1 MEDALSRHRR
11 TALWTRL
18 AIATALALLVLGCGS
33 EGGTGRNVD
42 GNGGSGGSGANAGY
56 EGNGGAGGAV
66 APSDGTSGLA
76 DNPVALLL
84 ANPQR
89 SPFDFLGA
97 DAEGAQ
103 GYAEAAATC
112 YADADSCGAAVC
124 EAFASCCV
132 STGNCCQPI
141 ADPSLPALLDFEQC
155 EGLTVASCAAA
166 EGSSA
171 TTFGPLEPVIGSRGL
186 VPNGTATSEG
196 GALIGGLTNLSTQLL
211 RVDIRFA
218 LPIGCNGTCLESA
231 GVAFT
236 TSDPGVFV
244 DAEVGLLLSG
254 SREAVSLMI
263 GGEVADTF
271 EAGTDATG
279 WSLVLSP
286 EGSVKVFRDDASQG
300 SYPFDSSALTEAR
313 LVLFG
318 RNLSAE
324 PNNAAIAS
332 LSIESQLC
340 DNVQAWESR
349 TPLSIRIGSNE
360 APGHALGRAPS
371 IERHGAAARIAY
383 EVAGE
388 IFVAS
393 YDVPG
398 EAELPS
404 LDPALVPTEPHE
416 ALGVTDPELVSDGS
430 LLFLFYTARD
440 ESGAGSIGAAVS
452 TQDLSVFTKREGPIL
467 APSEDVISFDAPT
480 VRYRDGLWLLVARAT
495 LASGATE
502 LRAYYTS
509 DLDTGWARVVNGGL
523 EKLTRIDDPTAE
535 ITGPS
540 LIVHNSAYQLYYA
553 RRAGTRWSVELAVSD
568 ELLVWRPMG
577 EVLGPS
583 HEGFDRLGA
592 RDPDAVSGADQIDIV
607 YSGQDGVSFRLGT
620 ASRPAP
626 SDTAPSNF

>member
-1 MEDALSRHRR
+1 MG
-11 TALWTRL
+11 
-18 AIATALALLVLGCGS
+18 LALLMLGCGS
-33 EGGTGRNVD
+33 EGDSERNVD
-42 GNGGSGGSGANAGY
+42 GNGGSGADAGY
-56 EGNGGAGGAV
+56 EGSGGVGGAG
-66 APSDGTSGLA
+66 APSLDGTSGLA

-89 SPFDFLGA
+89 NPFDFLGA
-97 DAEGAQ
+97 DAEGAR

-112 YADADSCGAAVC
+112 YSDADSCSETVC

-141 ADPSLPALLDFEQC
+141 ADPSLPALLDFAQC
-155 EGLTVASCAAA
+155 QGLTIGSCAAGV
-166 EGSSA
+166 GSSA

-186 VPNGTATSEG
+186 VPNGTATSDG
-196 GALIGGLTNLSTQLL
+196 GAVVGGVTNLSTQLV
-211 RVDIRFA
+211 RVGIRFA

-236 TSDPGVFV
+236 SSAPGVFV

-254 SREAVSLMI
+254 SRGAVSLMI

-271 EAGTDATG
+271 DAGTDATR
-279 WSLVLSP
+279 WSLALSP
-286 EGSVKVFRDDASQG
+286 EGSVEVLRDDASEG
-300 SYPFDSSALTEAR
+300 SYSFDSLALTEAR

-332 LSIESQLC
+332 LSVEAELC
-340 DNVQAWESR
+340 DNPQAWESR
-349 TPLSIRIGSNE
+349 TPLSIRVDGDE

-371 IERHGAAARIAY
+371 IERHGAGARIAY

-388 IFVAS
+388 IFVAA

-404 LDPALVPTEPHE
+404 LDPVLVPTEPYE

-430 LLFLFYTARD
+430 FLFLFYTARD

-452 TQDLSVFTKREGPIL
+452 SQDLSVFTKREGPIL
-467 APSEDVISFDAPT
+467 APSEDVISFDAPS

-495 LASGATE
+495 LANGATE

-509 DLDTGWARVVNGGL
+509 DLDAGWARIVNGGL
-523 EKLTRIDDPTAE
+523 EKLTRTEDPTTE

-553 RRAGTRWSVELAVSD
+553 RRASTRWSVELAVSD
-568 ELLVWRPMG
+568 ELVVWRPMG

-583 HEGFDRLGA
+583 AEGFDRLGA
-592 RDPDAVSGADQIDIV
+592 RDPDAISGADQIDVV